1 VGRDYEL
8 VRRVCCHLGWIGVLV
23 RRCQL
28 DWYAEL
34 ETGPATRFKDH
45 DYRCDAPSADG
56 AISRMEPA
64 RILLLAALWMQNRG
78 AGKSYA
84 MRRAGVEAL

>member
-1 VGRDYEL
+1 
-8 VRRVCCHLGWIGVLV
+8 VCSW

-34 ETGPATRFKDH
+34 ETGPATAVLKIMTIAVTLLLLTVQF
-45 DYRCDAPSADG
+45 
-56 AISRMEPA
+56 PA
-64 RILLLAALWMQNRG
+64 WSPLGYCWLAALWMQNRG

-84 MRRAGVEAL
+84 MRRAGVEALYSPS